1 MGARMPES
9 IGDIRNSFDAAY
21 HRLSDKMDAEINQ
34 LQEIAGK
41 LKDNIAELRTESLKA
56 TSSLRDDTFAAVADV
71 RKNIATID
79 ATVKSY
85 DLIFKVAPV
94 VVAVLGAFGV
104 WKLVQSHLDYEQA
117 ISESREVNAHAKVL
131 SEQLGTL
138 VRDDL
143 IDKIESALISE
154 ASLDALRSRPEVK
167 TQISSL
173 AKQLQVTNQQLPSD
187 QQTTYYQISNAFTHY
202 MANECVPVL
211 QILDQIRE
219 ADREHY
225 GYAYMRAAC
234 SLRTGDSRS
243 AEEWFGRAA
252 HLTEGGKLIM
262 TLNAQAMAQLY
273 TAKATGNADLMKS
286 SENTFKSLIEQRKDY
301 APAYINLACAYAL
314 EKNYSEVA
322 STLHELHKFETADWI
337 ADRIKDDITTSS
349 EQFFSGYLSDYLHI
363 TALPLSPTWRYQ
375 VVNTIP

>member
-1 MGARMPES
+1 MPES

-219 ADREHY
+219 ADRELVEDWRFQVRR
-225 GYAYMRAAC
+225 GMVWA
-234 SLRTGDSRS
+234 RS
-243 AEEWFGRAA
+243 ASNGRWQADNDIKCTSDGTTLYSQSYWKRRLDEKFGE
-252 HLTEGGKLIM
+252 HL
-262 TLNAQAMAQLY
+262 
-273 TAKATGNADLMKS
+273 
-286 SENTFKSLIEQRKDY
+286 
-301 APAYINLACAYAL
+301 
-314 EKNYSEVA
+314 
-322 STLHELHKFETADWI
+322 
-337 ADRIKDDITTSS
+337 
-349 EQFFSGYLSDYLHI
+349 
-363 TALPLSPTWRYQ
+363 Q
-375 VVNTIP
+375 VVN